1 MAFALPY
8 IAAGATA
15 VSAIAQVKAG
25 SLAKRQYE
33 DKARREKLQASID
46 ALNARKRGVE
56 ALRRTNASLASII
69 AGTPRTGVSPGI
81 GTVADRGIF
90 LVMKP
95 AAEDL
100 RNVAFNANMAL
111 AGGVMRAEDARLAG
125 QQAQLQ
131 GFIGA
136 LSTIGNT
143 AMSMD
148 SLGYGSKSVAP
159 VI

>member
-1 MAFALPY
+1 MSFMAV
-8 IAAGATA
+8 AAISSGI
-15 VSAIAQVKAG
+15 SAMAQIKAG

-46 ALNARKRGVE
+46 ALNAKKRGVE
-56 ALRRTNASLASII
+56 AIRRTNASLASII
-69 AGTPRTGVSPGI
+69 AGTPRSGVRMGA

-90 LVMKP
+90 MVMKP

-111 AGGVMRAEDARLAG
+111 AGGVMRAEDARAAG

-159 VI
+159 GVN

>member
-1 MAFALPY
+1 MSFMAV
-8 IAAGATA
+8 AAISSGI
-15 VSAIAQVKAG
+15 SAMAQIKAG

-46 ALNARKRGVE
+46 ALNAKKRGVE
-56 ALRRTNASLASII
+56 AIRRTNASLASII
-69 AGTPRTGVSPGI
+69 AGTPRTGVSPGV

-136 LSTIGNT
+136 LSTIGST
-143 AMSMD
+143 AMSM
-148 SLGYGSKSVAP
+148 GSIGKAPGSVAP

>member
-1 MAFALPY
+1 MSFMAV
-8 IAAGATA
+8 AAISSGI
-15 VSAIAQVKAG
+15 SAMAQIRAG

-46 ALNARKRGVE
+46 ALNAKKRGVE
-56 ALRRTNASLASII
+56 AIRRTNASLASII
-69 AGTPRTGVSPGI
+69 AGTPRSGVRMGA

-90 LVMKP
+90 MVMKP

-111 AGGVMRAEDARLAG
+111 AGGVMRAEDARAAG

-159 VI
+159 GVN

>member
-1 MAFALPY
+1 MSFMAV
-8 IAAGATA
+8 AAISSGI
-15 VSAIAQVKAG
+15 SAMAQIKAG
-25 SLAKRQYE
+25 SLAKQQYE

-46 ALNARKRGVE
+46 ALNAKKRGVE

-69 AGTPRTGVSPGI
+69 AGASRTGVRMGA

-90 LVMKP
+90 MVMKP

-111 AGGVMRAEDARLAG
+111 AGGVMRAEDARAAG
-125 QQAQLQ
+125 QYAQLQ

-136 LSTIGNT
+136 LSTIGST
-143 AMSMD
+143 AMSMN
-148 SLGYGSKSVAP
+148 SIGKAPGSVAP
-159 VI
+159 RL

>member
-1 MAFALPY
+1 MAV
-8 IAAGATA
+8 AAISSGI
-15 VSAIAQVKAG
+15 SAMAQIKAG

-46 ALNARKRGVE
+46 ALNAKKRGVE
-56 ALRRTNASLASII
+56 AIRRTNASLASII
-69 AGTPRTGVSPGI
+69 AGTPRTGVSPGV

-111 AGGVMRAEDARLAG
+111 YGGVMRGEDARLAG

-131 GFIGA
+131 GFMGA
-136 LSTIGNT
+136 LSTIGST
-143 AMSMD
+143 AMSM
-148 SLGYGSKSVAP
+148 GSIGKAPGSVAP

>member
-1 MAFALPY
+1 MSFMAV
-8 IAAGATA
+8 AAISSGI
-15 VSAIAQVKAG
+15 SAMAQIKAG
-25 SLAKRQYE
+25 SLAKQQYE

-131 GFIGA
+131 GVIGA

-143 AMSMD
+143 AMSMG
-148 SLGYGSKSVAP
+148 SIGYQTKSVAP
-159 VI
+159 GVA

>member
-143 AMSMD
+143 AMSM
-148 SLGYGSKSVAP
+148 GSIGKAPGSVAP

>member
-1 MAFALPY
+1 MSFMAV
-8 IAAGATA
+8 AAISSGI
-15 VSAIAQVKAG
+15 SAMAQIKAG

-125 QQAQLQ
+125 QQAHLQ
-131 GFIGA
+131 GVIGA

-143 AMSMD
+143 AMSMG
-148 SLGYGSKSVAP
+148 SIGYQTKSVAP
-159 VI
+159 GVA

>member
-1 MAFALPY
+1 MAV
-8 IAAGATA
+8 AAISSGI
-15 VSAIAQVKAG
+15 SAMAQIKAG

-46 ALNARKRGVE
+46 ALNAKKRGVE
-56 ALRRTNASLASII
+56 AIRRTNASLASII
-69 AGTPRTGVSPGI
+69 AGTPRTGVSPGV

-111 AGGVMRAEDARLAG
+111 YGGVMRGEDARLAG

-136 LSTIGNT
+136 LSTIGST
-143 AMSMD
+143 AMSM
-148 SLGYGSKSVAP
+148 GSIGKAPGSVAP

>member
-1 MAFALPY
+1 MSFMAV
-8 IAAGATA
+8 AAISSGI
-15 VSAIAQVKAG
+15 SAMAQIKAG

-46 ALNARKRGVE
+46 ALNAKKRGVE
-56 ALRRTNASLASII
+56 AIRRTNASLASII
-69 AGTPRTGVSPGI
+69 AGTPRTGVSPGV
-81 GTVADRGIF
+81 GTF

-111 AGGVMRAEDARLAG
+111 YGGVMRGEDARLAG

-131 GFIGA
+131 GFMGA
-136 LSTIGNT
+136 LSTIGST
-143 AMSMD
+143 AMAM
-148 SLGYGSKSVAP
+148 GSIGKAPGSVAP

>member
-1 MAFALPY
+1 MSFMAV
-8 IAAGATA
+8 AAISSGI
-15 VSAIAQVKAG
+15 SAMAQIKAG

-46 ALNARKRGVE
+46 ALNAKKRGVE
-56 ALRRTNASLASII
+56 AIRRTNASLASII
-69 AGTPRTGVSPGI
+69 AGTPRTGVSPGV

-111 AGGVMRAEDARLAG
+111 YGGVMRGEDARLAG

-131 GFIGA
+131 GFMGA
-136 LSTIGNT
+136 LSTIGST
-143 AMSMD
+143 AMSM
-148 SLGYGSKSVAP
+148 GSIGKAPGSVAP

>member
-1 MAFALPY
+1 MAV
-8 IAAGATA
+8 AAISSGI
-15 VSAIAQVKAG
+15 SAMAQIKAG

-46 ALNARKRGVE
+46 ALNAKKRGVE
-56 ALRRTNASLASII
+56 AIRRTNASLASII
-69 AGTPRTGVSPGI
+69 AGTPRSGVRMGA

-90 LVMKP
+90 IVMKP

-100 RNVAFNANMAL
+100 RNVAFNTNMAL
-111 AGGVMRAEDARLAG
+111 AGGVMRAGDARLAG

-131 GFIGA
+131 GFMGA
-136 LSTIGNT
+136 LSTIGNM

-148 SLGYGSKSVAP
+148 SLGYGSKSGAP
-159 VI
+159 GVN

>member
-1 MAFALPY
+1 MSFMAV
-8 IAAGATA
+8 AAISSGI
-15 VSAIAQVKAG
+15 SAMAQIKAG

-46 ALNARKRGVE
+46 ALNAKKRGVK
-56 ALRRTNASLASII
+56 AIRRTNASLASII
-69 AGTPRTGVSPGI
+69 AGTPRTGVSPGV

-136 LSTIGNT
+136 LSTIGST
-143 AMSMD
+143 AMSM
-148 SLGYGSKSVAP
+148 GSIGKAPGSVAP

>member
-1 MAFALPY
+1 MAV
-8 IAAGATA
+8 AAISSGI
-15 VSAIAQVKAG
+15 SAMAQIKAG
-25 SLAKRQYE
+25 SLAKQQYE

-46 ALNARKRGVE
+46 ALNAKKRGVE
-56 ALRRTNASLASII
+56 AIRRTNASLASII
-69 AGTPRTGVSPGI
+69 AGTPRTGVSPGV

-90 LVMKP
+90 MVMKP

-111 AGGVMRAEDARLAG
+111 YGGVMRAEDARAAG

-136 LSTIGNT
+136 LSTIGST
-143 AMSMD
+143 AMSM
-148 SLGYGSKSVAP
+148 GSIGKAPGSVAP

>member
-8 IAAGATA
+8 IAAAATA
-15 VSAIAQVKAG
+15 VSAMAQVKAG
-25 SLAKRQYE
+25 SLAKQQYE

-46 ALNARKRGVE
+46 ALNAKKRGVE
-56 ALRRTNASLASII
+56 AIRRTNASLASII
-69 AGTPRTGVSPGI
+69 AGTPRSGVRMGA

-90 LVMKP
+90 MVMKP
-95 AAEDL
+95 ASEDL

-125 QQAQLQ
+125 QYAQLQ
-131 GFIGA
+131 GYIGA
-136 LSTIGNT
+136 ASTIGST
-143 AMSMD
+143 AVSMN
-148 SLGYGSKSVAP
+148 SIAP

>member
-8 IAAGATA
+8 IAAAATT
-15 VSAIAQVKAG
+15 VSAMAQVKAG

-136 LSTIGNT
+136 LSTIGST

-148 SLGYGSKSVAP
+148 SLGYGSDSVAP